1 MSQINILNFN
11 QERNFDLSKIS
22 PLKIQKI
29 AKTVYIPKDVK
40 ECEKLIRYLISQ
52 KKNYYILGN
61 ISNSIICPDDKDKIT
76 IPIILTKNLNQF
88 SVDTK
93 NKKAVAECGVLLSKF
108 SRNISNECFDGFS
121 GLMGFPATIGGAIF
135 MNAGSYGQEI
145 SDFLESVDCINN
157 KGELV
162 NLKKEELKF
171 KWRISNFQNI
181 YKNYFILKAYFN
193 LVAYDKEKIL
203 LHQNFCKNHRII
215 FQEKGGT
222 NLGSTFATKWIYSDI
237 QSKKISFIVIR
248 KFFNIFF
255 KITLFLR
262 MYFIIPFLTKHFI
275 QYCLNYFNFKIPKGI
290 NISNKSLNCIVVE
303 YSNTNL
309 EEYVN
314 FIKQYKKLLNPKS
327 ELEIQILNEKEN
339 WNNNLS

>member
-1 MSQINILNFN
+1 MSQINNLNFN

-93 NKKAVAECGVLLSKF
+93 NKKAAAECGVLLSKF
-108 SRNISNECFDGFS
+108 SRNISNECFAGFS

>member
-1 MSQINILNFN
+1 MSQINNLNFN

-93 NKKAVAECGVLLSKF
+93 NKKAAAECGVLLSKF

-275 QYCLNYFNFKIPKGI
+275 QYCLKFFDIKIPNGI
-290 NISNKSLNCIVVE
+290 NISDKSLNCIVVE
-303 YSNTNL
+303 YSKTNL
-309 EEYVN
+309 KEYLSFLN
-314 FIKQYKKLLNPKS
+314 HYKNRLKPKS
-327 ELEIQILNEKEN
+327 ELEIQILNEKKN